1 MIATII
7 IAIFAPTNI
16 FDAMKKIFTILLA
29 AVFVSL
35 ALDASAQQVV
45 KQRIGTYKESGNV
58 VVSEATTTLV
68 VDLTIECE
76 EFEAGVYARYAQKYF
91 GKRASLVS
99 RLSYNIV
106 GGDVA
111 VLDAPC
117 YYAAPAN
124 TATESLVTA
133 GDEVSVDRLAEG
145 EIAQESA
152 AKQAA
157 ERIFE
162 LRTAREDIILGEYGD
177 GVYGAGLEAALKEIE
192 RLENEYL
199 KLFYG
204 TRTITTTTHRIYMP
218 VSAET
223 PNAVIAR
230 FNSEEGLLAKDN
242 VAGDII
248 MVSITPSDMIY
259 PASNIKGTVAYRY
272 ANNATVVVSH
282 AQEKLATRV
291 LPIFEFGETVY
302 FTMPK

>member
-1 MIATII
+1 
-7 IAIFAPTNI
+7 
-16 FDAMKKIFTILLA
+16 MKKIFTILLA

-68 VDLTIECE
+68 VDLTVECE

-99 RLSYNIV
+99 RMSYALV

-111 VLDAPC
+111 VLDAPS

-124 TATESLVTA
+124 IVTESVVTA
-133 GDEVSVDRLAEG
+133 GDKVMVDRLAADELT
-145 EIAQESA
+145 QEEA
-152 AKQAA
+152 AKRAA

-162 LRTAREDIILGEYGD
+162 LRAARQDILLGEYGD
-177 GVYGAGLEAALKEIE
+177 GVYGAGLEAALREIE

-204 TRTITTTTHRIYMP
+204 IRTVTTTTHRYTMP
-218 VSAET
+218 VSADM
-223 PNAVIAR
+223 PNNVIAR

-242 VAGDII
+242 VAGDIV
-248 MVSITPSDMIY
+248 MVSVIPSEMSY
-259 PASNIKGTVAYRY
+259 PASNPKGTVAYRY
-272 ANNATVVVSH
+272 ANNANVVVSF
-282 AQEKLATRV
+282 AQEVLARRV

-302 FTMPK
+302 FVMPK

>member
-1 MIATII
+1 
-7 IAIFAPTNI
+7 
-16 FDAMKKIFTILLA
+16 MKKIFTILLA

-68 VDLTIECE
+68 VDLTVECE

-99 RLSYNIV
+99 RMSYALV

-111 VLDAPC
+111 VLDAPS

-124 TATESLVTA
+124 IVTESVVTA
-133 GDEVSVDRLAEG
+133 GDKVMVDRLAADELT
-145 EIAQESA
+145 QEEA
-152 AKQAA
+152 AKRAA

-162 LRTAREDIILGEYGD
+162 LRAARQDILLGEYGD
-177 GVYGAGLEAALKEIE
+177 GVYGAGLEAALREIE

-204 TRTITTTTHRIYMP
+204 IRTVTTTSHRYIMP
-218 VSAET
+218 VSADM
-223 PNAVIAR
+223 PNNVIAR

-242 VAGDII
+242 VAGDIV
-248 MVSITPSDMIY
+248 MVSVTPSEMSY
-259 PASNIKGTVAYRY
+259 PASNPKGTVAYRY
-272 ANNATVVVSH
+272 ANNATVVVSF
-282 AQEKLATRV
+282 AQEVLARRV

-302 FTMPK
+302 FVMPK

>member
-1 MIATII
+1 
-7 IAIFAPTNI
+7 
-16 FDAMKKIFTILLA
+16 MKKIFTILLA

-35 ALDASAQQVV
+35 ACDASAQQVV

-68 VDLTIECE
+68 VDLTVECE

-99 RLSYNIV
+99 RMSYALV

-111 VLDAPC
+111 VLDAPS

-124 TATESLVTA
+124 IVTESVVTA
-133 GDEVSVDRLAEG
+133 GDKVMVDRLAADELT
-145 EIAQESA
+145 QEEA
-152 AKQAA
+152 AKRAA

-162 LRTAREDIILGEYGD
+162 LRAARQDILLGEYGD
-177 GVYGAGLEAALKEIE
+177 GVYGAGLEAALREIE

-204 TRTITTTTHRIYMP
+204 IRTVTTTTHRYIMP
-218 VSAET
+218 VSADM
-223 PNAVIAR
+223 PNNVIAR

-242 VAGDII
+242 VAGDIV
-248 MVSITPSDMIY
+248 MVSVTPSEMSY
-259 PASNIKGTVAYRY
+259 PASNPKGTVAYRY
-272 ANNATVVVSH
+272 ANNANVVVSY
-282 AQEKLATRV
+282 AQEVLARRV

-302 FTMPK
+302 FVMPK

>member
-1 MIATII
+1 
-7 IAIFAPTNI
+7 
-16 FDAMKKIFTILLA
+16 MKKIFTILLA

-68 VDLTIECE
+68 VDLTVECE

-99 RLSYNIV
+99 RMSYTIV

-111 VLDAPC
+111 VLDAPS

-124 TATESLVTA
+124 IVTESVVTA
-133 GDEVSVDRLAEG
+133 GDKVMVDRLAADELT
-145 EIAQESA
+145 QEEA
-152 AKQAA
+152 AKRAA

-162 LRTAREDIILGEYGD
+162 LRAARQDILLGEYGD
-177 GVYGAGLEAALKEIE
+177 GVYGAGLEAALREIE
-192 RLENEYL
+192 RLESEYL

-204 TRTITTTTHRIYMP
+204 TRTVTTTTYRYTMP
-218 VSAET
+218 VSADM
-223 PNAVIAR
+223 PNNVIAR

-242 VAGDII
+242 VAGDIV
-248 MVSITPSDMIY
+248 MVSVTPSEMSY
-259 PASNIKGTVAYRY
+259 PVSNPKGTVAYRY
-272 ANNATVVVSH
+272 ANNATVVVSY
-282 AQEKLATRV
+282 AQEVLARRV

-302 FTMPK
+302 FVMPK

>member
-1 MIATII
+1 
-7 IAIFAPTNI
+7 
-16 FDAMKKIFTILLA
+16 MKKIFTILLA

-35 ALDASAQQVV
+35 ACDASAQQVV

-68 VDLTIECE
+68 VDLTVECE

-99 RLSYNIV
+99 RMSYALV

-111 VLDAPC
+111 VLDAPS

-124 TATESLVTA
+124 IVTESVVTA
-133 GDEVSVDRLAEG
+133 GDKVMVDRLAADELT
-145 EIAQESA
+145 QEEA

-157 ERIFE
+157 ERVYE
-162 LRTAREDIILGEYGD
+162 LRAARQDILLGEYGD
-177 GVYGAGLEAALKEIE
+177 GVYGAGLEAALREIE

-204 TRTITTTTHRIYMP
+204 TRTVTTTTHRYTMP
-218 VSAET
+218 VSADM
-223 PNAVIAR
+223 PNNVIAR

-242 VAGDII
+242 VAGDIV
-248 MVSITPSDMIY
+248 MVSVAPSEMSY
-259 PASNIKGTVAYRY
+259 PASNPKGTVAYRY
-272 ANNATVVVSH
+272 ANNATVVVSY
-282 AQEKLATRV
+282 AQEVLDRRV

-302 FTMPK
+302 FVMPK

>member
-1 MIATII
+1 
-7 IAIFAPTNI
+7 
-16 FDAMKKIFTILLA
+16 MKKIFTILLA

-68 VDLTIECE
+68 VDLTVECE

-99 RLSYNIV
+99 RMSYALV

-111 VLDAPC
+111 VLDAPS

-124 TATESLVTA
+124 IVTESVVTA
-133 GDEVSVDRLAEG
+133 GDKVMVDRLAADELT
-145 EIAQESA
+145 QEEA
-152 AKQAA
+152 AKRAA

-162 LRTAREDIILGEYGD
+162 LRAARQDILLGEYGD
-177 GVYGAGLEAALKEIE
+177 GVYGAGLEAALREIE

-204 TRTITTTTHRIYMP
+204 IRTVTTTSHRYIMP
-218 VSAET
+218 VSADM
-223 PNAVIAR
+223 PNNVIAR

-242 VAGDII
+242 VAGDIV
-248 MVSITPSDMIY
+248 MVSVTPSEMSY
-259 PASNIKGTVAYRY
+259 PASNPKGTVAYRY
-272 ANNATVVVSH
+272 ANNANVVVSF
-282 AQEKLATRV
+282 AQEVLARRV

-302 FTMPK
+302 FVMPK

>member
-1 MIATII
+1 
-7 IAIFAPTNI
+7 
-16 FDAMKKIFTILLA
+16 MKKIFTILLA

-68 VDLTIECE
+68 VDLTVECE

-99 RLSYNIV
+99 RMSYALV

-111 VLDAPC
+111 VLDAPS

-124 TATESLVTA
+124 IVTESVVTA
-133 GDEVSVDRLAEG
+133 GDKVMVDRLAADELT
-145 EIAQESA
+145 QEEA
-152 AKQAA
+152 AKRAA

-162 LRTAREDIILGEYGD
+162 LRAARQDILLGEYGD
-177 GVYGAGLEAALKEIE
+177 GVYGAGLEAALREIE

-204 TRTITTTTHRIYMP
+204 IRTVTTTSHRYTMP
-218 VSAET
+218 VSADM
-223 PNAVIAR
+223 PNNVIAR

-242 VAGDII
+242 VAGDIV
-248 MVSITPSDMIY
+248 MVSVTPSDMCY
-259 PASNIKGTVAYRY
+259 PASNPKGTVAYRY
-272 ANNATVVVSH
+272 ANNANVVVSF
-282 AQEKLATRV
+282 AQEVLARRV

-302 FTMPK
+302 FVMPK

>member
-1 MIATII
+1 
-7 IAIFAPTNI
+7 
-16 FDAMKKIFTILLA
+16 MKKIFTILLA

-68 VDLTIECE
+68 VDLTVECE

-99 RLSYNIV
+99 RMSYTLV

-111 VLDAPC
+111 VLDAPS

-124 TATESLVTA
+124 IVTESVVTA
-133 GDEVSVDRLAEG
+133 GDKVMVDRLAADELT
-145 EIAQESA
+145 QEEA
-152 AKQAA
+152 AKRAA

-162 LRTAREDIILGEYGD
+162 LRAARQDILLGEYGD
-177 GVYGAGLEAALKEIE
+177 GVYGAGLEAALREIE

-204 TRTITTTTHRIYMP
+204 IRTVTTTTHRYTMP
-218 VSAET
+218 VSADM
-223 PNAVIAR
+223 PNNVIAR

-242 VAGDII
+242 VAGDIV
-248 MVSITPSDMIY
+248 MVSVTPSEMSY
-259 PASNIKGTVAYRY
+259 PASNPKGTVAYRY
-272 ANNATVVVSH
+272 ANNANVTVSF
-282 AQEKLATRV
+282 AQEVLARRV

-302 FTMPK
+302 FVMPK

>member
-1 MIATII
+1 
-7 IAIFAPTNI
+7 
-16 FDAMKKIFTILLA
+16 MKKIFTILLA

-35 ALDASAQQVV
+35 ACDASAQQVV

-68 VDLTIECE
+68 VDLTVECE

-99 RLSYNIV
+99 RMSYALV

-111 VLDAPC
+111 VLDAPS

-124 TATESLVTA
+124 IVTESVVTT
-133 GDEVSVDRLAEG
+133 GDKVMVDRLAANELT
-145 EIAQESA
+145 QEEA
-152 AKQAA
+152 AKRAA

-162 LRTAREDIILGEYGD
+162 LRAARQDILLGEYGD
-177 GVYGAGLEAALKEIE
+177 GVYGAGLEAALREIE

-204 TRTITTTTHRIYMP
+204 IRTVTTTTHRYTMP
-218 VSAET
+218 VSADT
-223 PNAVIAR
+223 PNNVIAR

-242 VAGDII
+242 VAGDIV
-248 MVSITPSDMIY
+248 MVSVTPSEMSY
-259 PASNIKGTVAYRY
+259 PASNPKGTVAYRY
-272 ANNATVVVSH
+272 ANNATVVVSY
-282 AQEKLATRV
+282 AQEVLARRV

-302 FTMPK
+302 FVMPK

>member
-1 MIATII
+1 
-7 IAIFAPTNI
+7 
-16 FDAMKKIFTILLA
+16 MKKIFTILLA

-68 VDLTIECE
+68 VDLTVECE

-99 RLSYNIV
+99 RMSYTLV

-111 VLDAPC
+111 VLDAPS

-124 TATESLVTA
+124 IVTESVVTA
-133 GDEVSVDRLAEG
+133 GDKVMVDRLAADELT
-145 EIAQESA
+145 QEEA
-152 AKQAA
+152 AKRAA

-162 LRTAREDIILGEYGD
+162 LRAARQDILLGEYGD
-177 GVYGAGLEAALKEIE
+177 GVYGAGLEAALREIE

-204 TRTITTTTHRIYMP
+204 TRTVTTTTHRYIMP
-218 VSAET
+218 VSADM
-223 PNAVIAR
+223 PNNVIAR

-242 VAGDII
+242 VAGDIV
-248 MVSITPSDMIY
+248 MVSVTPSEMSY
-259 PASNIKGTVAYRY
+259 PASNPKGTVAYRY
-272 ANNATVVVSH
+272 ANNANVVVSF
-282 AQEKLATRV
+282 AQEVLARRV

-302 FTMPK
+302 FVMPK

>member
-1 MIATII
+1 
-7 IAIFAPTNI
+7 
-16 FDAMKKIFTILLA
+16 MKKIFTILLA

-68 VDLTIECE
+68 VDLTVECE

-99 RLSYNIV
+99 RMSYALV

-111 VLDAPC
+111 VLDAPS

-124 TATESLVTA
+124 IVTESVVTA
-133 GDEVSVDRLAEG
+133 GDKVMVDRLAADELT
-145 EIAQESA
+145 QEEA
-152 AKQAA
+152 AKRAA

-162 LRTAREDIILGEYGD
+162 LRAARQDILLGEYGD
-177 GVYGAGLEAALKEIE
+177 GVYGAGLEAALREIE

-204 TRTITTTTHRIYMP
+204 IRTVTTTSHRYIMP
-218 VSAET
+218 VSADM
-223 PNAVIAR
+223 PNNVIAR

-242 VAGDII
+242 VAGDIV
-248 MVSITPSDMIY
+248 MVSVTPSEMSY
-259 PASNIKGTVAYRY
+259 PASNPKGTVAYRY
-272 ANNATVVVSH
+272 ANNANVTVSF
-282 AQEKLATRV
+282 AQEVLARRV

-302 FTMPK
+302 FVMPK

>member
-1 MIATII
+1 
-7 IAIFAPTNI
+7 
-16 FDAMKKIFTILLA
+16 MKKIFTILLA

-68 VDLTIECE
+68 VDLTVECE

-99 RLSYNIV
+99 RMSYTIV

-111 VLDAPC
+111 VLDAPS

-124 TATESLVTA
+124 IVTESVVTA
-133 GDEVSVDRLAEG
+133 GDKVMVDRLAADELT
-145 EIAQESA
+145 QEEA
-152 AKQAA
+152 AKRAA

-162 LRTAREDIILGEYGD
+162 LRAARQDILLGEYGD
-177 GVYGAGLEAALKEIE
+177 GVYGAGLEAALREIE
-192 RLENEYL
+192 RLEGEYL

-204 TRTITTTTHRIYMP
+204 IRTVTTTTHRYTMP
-218 VSAET
+218 VSADM
-223 PNAVIAR
+223 PNNVIAR

-242 VAGDII
+242 VAGDIV
-248 MVSITPSDMIY
+248 MVSVTPSEMSY
-259 PASNIKGTVAYRY
+259 PASNPKGTVAYRY
-272 ANNATVVVSH
+272 ANNANVVVSF
-282 AQEKLATRV
+282 AQEVLARRV

-302 FTMPK
+302 FVMPK

>member
-1 MIATII
+1 
-7 IAIFAPTNI
+7 
-16 FDAMKKIFTILLA
+16 MKKIFTILLA

-35 ALDASAQQVV
+35 ACDASAQQVV

-68 VDLTIECE
+68 VDLTVECE

-99 RLSYNIV
+99 RMSYALV

-111 VLDAPC
+111 VLDAPS

-124 TATESLVTA
+124 IVTESVVTA
-133 GDEVSVDRLAEG
+133 GDKVMVDRLAADELT
-145 EIAQESA
+145 QEEA
-152 AKQAA
+152 AKRAA

-162 LRTAREDIILGEYGD
+162 LRAARQDILLGEYGD
-177 GVYGAGLEAALKEIE
+177 GVYGAGLEAALREIE

-204 TRTITTTTHRIYMP
+204 IRTVTTTTHRYIMP
-218 VSAET
+218 VSADM
-223 PNAVIAR
+223 PNNVIAR

-242 VAGDII
+242 VAGDIV
-248 MVSITPSDMIY
+248 MVSVTPSEMSY
-259 PASNIKGTVAYRY
+259 PASNPKGTVAYRY
-272 ANNATVVVSH
+272 ANNATVVVSY
-282 AQEKLATRV
+282 AQEVLARRV

-302 FTMPK
+302 FVMPK

>member
-1 MIATII
+1 
-7 IAIFAPTNI
+7 
-16 FDAMKKIFTILLA
+16 MKKIFTILLA

-35 ALDASAQQVV
+35 ACDASAQQVV

-68 VDLTIECE
+68 VDLTVECE

-99 RLSYNIV
+99 RMSYTLV

-111 VLDAPC
+111 VLDAPS

-124 TATESLVTA
+124 VVNESVVVA
-133 GDEVSVDRLAEG
+133 GDRVMVDRLSADELT
-145 EIAQESA
+145 QEEA
-152 AKQAA
+152 AKRAA

-162 LRTAREDIILGEYGD
+162 LRAARQDILLGEYGD
-177 GVYGAGLEAALKEIE
+177 GVYGAGLEAALREIE
-192 RLENEYL
+192 RLEGEYL

-204 TRTITTTTHRIYMP
+204 TRTVTTTTHRYTMP
-218 VSAET
+218 VSADL
-223 PNAVIAR
+223 PNNVIAR

-242 VAGDII
+242 VAGDIV
-248 MVSITPSDMIY
+248 MVSVTPSEMSY
-259 PASNIKGTVAYRY
+259 PASNPKGTVAYRY
-272 ANNATVVVSH
+272 ANNANVAVSF
-282 AQEKLATRV
+282 AQEVLARRV

-302 FTMPK
+302 FVMPK

>member
-1 MIATII
+1 
-7 IAIFAPTNI
+7 
-16 FDAMKKIFTILLA
+16 MKKIFTILLA

-68 VDLTIECE
+68 VDLTVECE

-99 RLSYNIV
+99 RMSYALV

-111 VLDAPC
+111 VLDVPS

-124 TATESLVTA
+124 IVTESVVTA
-133 GDEVSVDRLAEG
+133 GDKVMVDRLAADELT
-145 EIAQESA
+145 QEEA
-152 AKQAA
+152 AKRAA

-162 LRTAREDIILGEYGD
+162 LRAARQDILLGEYGD
-177 GVYGAGLEAALKEIE
+177 GVYGAGLEAALREIE

-204 TRTITTTTHRIYMP
+204 IRTVTTTSHRYVMP
-218 VSAET
+218 VSADM
-223 PNAVIAR
+223 PNNVIAR

-242 VAGDII
+242 VAGDIV
-248 MVSITPSDMIY
+248 MVSVTPSEMSY
-259 PASNIKGTVAYRY
+259 PASNPKGTVAYRY
-272 ANNATVVVSH
+272 ANNANVVVSF
-282 AQEKLATRV
+282 AQEVLARRV

-302 FTMPK
+302 FVMPK

>member
-1 MIATII
+1 
-7 IAIFAPTNI
+7 
-16 FDAMKKIFTILLA
+16 MKKIFTILLA

-68 VDLTIECE
+68 VDLTVECE

-99 RLSYNIV
+99 RMSYALV

-111 VLDAPC
+111 VLDAPS

-124 TATESLVTA
+124 IVTESVVTA
-133 GDEVSVDRLAEG
+133 GDKVMVDRLAADELT
-145 EIAQESA
+145 QEEA
-152 AKQAA
+152 AKRAA

-162 LRTAREDIILGEYGD
+162 LRAARQDILLGEYGD
-177 GVYGAGLEAALKEIE
+177 GVYGAGLEAALREIE

-204 TRTITTTTHRIYMP
+204 TRTVTTTTHRYTMP
-218 VSAET
+218 VSADM
-223 PNAVIAR
+223 PNNVIAR
-230 FNSEEGLLAKDN
+230 FNSEEGLLAKGN
-242 VAGDII
+242 VAGDIV
-248 MVSITPSDMIY
+248 MVSVTPSEMSY
-259 PASNIKGTVAYRY
+259 PASNPKGTVAYRY
-272 ANNATVVVSH
+272 ANNATVVVSY
-282 AQEKLATRV
+282 AQEVLARRV

-302 FTMPK
+302 FVMPK

>member
-1 MIATII
+1 
-7 IAIFAPTNI
+7 
-16 FDAMKKIFTILLA
+16 MKKIFTILLA

-35 ALDASAQQVV
+35 ACDASAQQVV

-68 VDLTIECE
+68 VDLTVECE

-99 RLSYNIV
+99 RMSYALV

-111 VLDAPC
+111 VLDAPS

-124 TATESLVTA
+124 IVTESVVTA
-133 GDEVSVDRLAEG
+133 GDKVMVDRLAADELT
-145 EIAQESA
+145 QEEA
-152 AKQAA
+152 AKRTA

-162 LRTAREDIILGEYGD
+162 LRAARQDILLGEYGD
-177 GVYGAGLEAALKEIE
+177 GVYGAGLEAALREIE

-204 TRTITTTTHRIYMP
+204 IRTVTTTTHRYTMP
-218 VSAET
+218 VSADM
-223 PNAVIAR
+223 PNNVIAR

-242 VAGDII
+242 VAGDIV
-248 MVSITPSDMIY
+248 MVSVTPSEMSY
-259 PASNIKGTVAYRY
+259 PASNPKGTVAYRY
-272 ANNATVVVSH
+272 ANNATVVVSF
-282 AQEKLATRV
+282 AQEVLARRG

-302 FTMPK
+302 FVMPK

>member
-1 MIATII
+1 
-7 IAIFAPTNI
+7 
-16 FDAMKKIFTILLA
+16 MKKIFTILLA

-35 ALDASAQQVV
+35 ACDASAQQVV

-68 VDLTIECE
+68 VDLTVECE

-99 RLSYNIV
+99 RMSYALV

-111 VLDAPC
+111 VLDAPS

-124 TATESLVTA
+124 IVTESVVTA
-133 GDEVSVDRLAEG
+133 GDKVMVDRLAADELT
-145 EIAQESA
+145 QEEA
-152 AKQAA
+152 AKRAA

-162 LRTAREDIILGEYGD
+162 LRAARQDILLGEYGD
-177 GVYGAGLEAALKEIE
+177 GVYGAGLEAALREIE

-204 TRTITTTTHRIYMP
+204 IRTVTTTTHRYTMP
-218 VSAET
+218 VSADM
-223 PNAVIAR
+223 PNNVIAR

-242 VAGDII
+242 VAGDIV
-248 MVSITPSDMIY
+248 MVSVTPSVMSY
-259 PASNIKGTVAYRY
+259 PVSNPKGTVAYRY
-272 ANNATVVVSH
+272 ANNANVTVSF
-282 AQEKLATRV
+282 AQEVLARRV

-302 FTMPK
+302 FVMPK

>member
-1 MIATII
+1 
-7 IAIFAPTNI
+7 
-16 FDAMKKIFTILLA
+16 MKKIFTILLA

-68 VDLTIECE
+68 VDLTVECE

-99 RLSYNIV
+99 RMSYALV

-111 VLDAPC
+111 VLDAPS
-117 YYAAPAN
+117 YYATPAN
-124 TATESLVTA
+124 IVTESAVTA
-133 GDEVSVDRLAEG
+133 GDKVMVDRLAADELT
-145 EIAQESA
+145 QEEA
-152 AKQAA
+152 AKRAA

-162 LRTAREDIILGEYGD
+162 LRAARQDILLGEYGD
-177 GVYGAGLEAALKEIE
+177 GVYGAGLEAALREIE
-192 RLENEYL
+192 RLEGEYL

-204 TRTITTTTHRIYMP
+204 TRTVTTTTHRYTMP
-218 VSAET
+218 VSADM
-223 PNAVIAR
+223 PNNVIAR

-242 VAGDII
+242 VAGDIV
-248 MVSITPSDMIY
+248 MVSVTPSEMSY
-259 PASNIKGTVAYRY
+259 PASNPKGTVAYRY
-272 ANNATVVVSH
+272 ANNATVVVSF
-282 AQEKLATRV
+282 AQEVLARRV

>member
-1 MIATII
+1 
-7 IAIFAPTNI
+7 
-16 FDAMKKIFTILLA
+16 MKKIFTILLA

-68 VDLTIECE
+68 VDLTVECE

-99 RLSYNIV
+99 RMSYALV

-111 VLDAPC
+111 VLDAPS

-124 TATESLVTA
+124 IVTESVVTA
-133 GDEVSVDRLAEG
+133 GDKVMVDRLAADELT
-145 EIAQESA
+145 QEEA
-152 AKQAA
+152 AKRAA

-162 LRTAREDIILGEYGD
+162 LRAARQDILLGEYGD
-177 GVYGAGLEAALKEIE
+177 GVYGAGLEAALREIE
-192 RLENEYL
+192 RLEGEYL

-204 TRTITTTTHRIYMP
+204 TRTITTTTHRYIMP
-218 VSAET
+218 VSADM
-223 PNAVIAR
+223 PNNVIAR

-242 VAGDII
+242 VAGDIV
-248 MVSITPSDMIY
+248 MVSVTPSDMSY
-259 PASNIKGTVAYRY
+259 PASNPKGTVAYRY
-272 ANNATVVVSH
+272 ANNATVVVSY
-282 AQEKLATRV
+282 AQEVLARRV

-302 FTMPK
+302 FVMPK

>member
-1 MIATII
+1 
-7 IAIFAPTNI
+7 
-16 FDAMKKIFTILLA
+16 MKKIFTILLA

-35 ALDASAQQVV
+35 ACDASAQQVV

-68 VDLTIECE
+68 VDLTVECE

-99 RLSYNIV
+99 RMSYALV

-111 VLDAPC
+111 VLDAPS

-124 TATESLVTA
+124 IVTESVVTA
-133 GDEVSVDRLAEG
+133 GDKVMVDRLAADELT
-145 EIAQESA
+145 QEEA
-152 AKQAA
+152 AKRAA

-162 LRTAREDIILGEYGD
+162 LRAARQDILLGEYGD
-177 GVYGAGLEAALKEIE
+177 GVYGAGLEAALREIE
-192 RLENEYL
+192 RLESEYL

-204 TRTITTTTHRIYMP
+204 IRTVTTTTHRYTMP
-218 VSAET
+218 VSADM
-223 PNAVIAR
+223 PNNVIAR

-242 VAGDII
+242 VAGDIV
-248 MVSITPSDMIY
+248 MVSVTPSEMSY
-259 PASNIKGTVAYRY
+259 PASNPKGTVAYRY
-272 ANNATVVVSH
+272 ANNANVVVSF
-282 AQEKLATRV
+282 AQEVLARRV

-302 FTMPK
+302 FVMPK

>member
-1 MIATII
+1 
-7 IAIFAPTNI
+7 
-16 FDAMKKIFTILLA
+16 MKKIFTILLA

-68 VDLTIECE
+68 VDLTVECE

-99 RLSYNIV
+99 RMSYALV

-111 VLDAPC
+111 VLDAPS

-124 TATESLVTA
+124 IVTESVVTA
-133 GDEVSVDRLAEG
+133 GDKVMVDRLAADELT
-145 EIAQESA
+145 QEEA
-152 AKQAA
+152 AKRAA

-162 LRTAREDIILGEYGD
+162 LRAARQDILLGEYGD
-177 GVYGAGLEAALKEIE
+177 GVYGAGLEAALREIE

-204 TRTITTTTHRIYMP
+204 IRTVTTTTHRYIMP
-218 VSAET
+218 VSADM
-223 PNAVIAR
+223 PNNVIAR

-242 VAGDII
+242 VAGDIV
-248 MVSITPSDMIY
+248 MVSVIPSEMSY
-259 PASNIKGTVAYRY
+259 PASNPKGTVAYRY
-272 ANNATVVVSH
+272 ANNANVVVSF
-282 AQEKLATRV
+282 AQEVLARRV

-302 FTMPK
+302 FVMPK

>member
-1 MIATII
+1 
-7 IAIFAPTNI
+7 
-16 FDAMKKIFTILLA
+16 MKKIFTILLA

-68 VDLTIECE
+68 VDLTVECE

-99 RLSYNIV
+99 RMSYALV

-111 VLDAPC
+111 VLDAPS

-124 TATESLVTA
+124 IVTESVVTA
-133 GDEVSVDRLAEG
+133 GDKVMVDRLAADELT
-145 EIAQESA
+145 QEEA
-152 AKQAA
+152 AKRAA

-162 LRTAREDIILGEYGD
+162 LRAARQDILLGEYGD
-177 GVYGAGLEAALKEIE
+177 GVYGAGLEAALREIE
-192 RLENEYL
+192 RLESEYL

-204 TRTITTTTHRIYMP
+204 TRTVTTTSHRYIMP
-218 VSAET
+218 VSADM
-223 PNAVIAR
+223 PNNVIAR

-242 VAGDII
+242 VAGDIV
-248 MVSITPSDMIY
+248 MVSVIPSEMSY
-259 PASNIKGTVAYRY
+259 PASNPKGTVAYRY
-272 ANNATVVVSH
+272 ANNATVVVSY
-282 AQEKLATRV
+282 AQEVLARRV

-302 FTMPK
+302 FVMPK

>member
-1 MIATII
+1 
-7 IAIFAPTNI
+7 
-16 FDAMKKIFTILLA
+16 MKKIFTILLA

-58 VVSEATTTLV
+58 IVSEATTTLV
-68 VDLTIECE
+68 VDLTVECE

-99 RLSYNIV
+99 RMSYTLV

-111 VLDAPC
+111 VLDAPS

-124 TATESLVTA
+124 IVTESVVAA
-133 GDEVSVDRLAEG
+133 GDKVMVDRLAADELT
-145 EIAQESA
+145 QEEA
-152 AKQAA
+152 AKRAA

-162 LRTAREDIILGEYGD
+162 LRAARQDILLGEYGD
-177 GVYGAGLEAALKEIE
+177 GVYGAGLEAALREIE
-192 RLENEYL
+192 RLEDEYL

-204 TRTITTTTHRIYMP
+204 IRTVTTTSHRYIMP
-218 VSAET
+218 VSADM
-223 PNAVIAR
+223 PNNVIAR

-242 VAGDII
+242 VAGDIV
-248 MVSITPSDMIY
+248 MVSVTPSEMSY
-259 PASNIKGTVAYRY
+259 PASNPKGTVAYRY
-272 ANNATVVVSH
+272 ANNANVAVSF
-282 AQEKLATRV
+282 AQEVLARRV

-302 FTMPK
+302 FVMPK